1 MLTNSLIGPDVSRKQ
16 QREEQR
22 KKDQGSFTKPVI
34 EQAKWNP
41 AMRRKEDEISGP
53 LTGFILIG
61 EEESA
66 QAPSSGAD
74 RCLWT
79 VELT

>member
-22 KKDQGSFTKPVI
+22 KKDQRSFTEPVI

-41 AMRRKEDEISGP
+41 AKGRKEVEVSGP
-53 LTGFILIG
+53 LTGFVLIG

-66 QAPSSGAD
+66 QQRWQYYTYDGK
-74 RCLWT
+74 WN
-79 VELT
+79 E